1 MNLRLEDVSAGYG
14 RVSVLRGVDLTVPAG
29 SAVALL
35 GPNGAGKSTLL
46 KVAAGHL
53 RPTTGHVWLND
64 RPVERWSASARAR
77 SGMCLIPEG
86 RGIFRLLTVRENLA
100 MQAGGKDVD
109 AAVAK
114 AAGVFPI
121 LGERLHQLAGTLSG
135 GQQQMLAVARAFV
148 ADSPLVLADELS
160 LGLAPVIVDEII
172 RAVETLRAQGRSL
185 LIVEQYAERILPIV
199 DYVYL
204 LHKGRIVFVGEP
216 AQCHGSILFERYV
229 SGAA

>member
-1 MNLRLEDVSAGYG
+1 MKLQLNDVWAGYG

-46 KVAAGHL
+46 KVAAGHI
-53 RPTTGHVWLND
+53 RPTRGHVRLDDEPVGRW
-64 RPVERWSASARAR
+64 RPSARAKA
-77 SGMCLIPEG
+77 GMSLIPEG

-100 MQAGGKDVD
+100 MQAGGRDVD
-109 AAVAK
+109 AAVEK
-114 AAGVFPI
+114 AAAAFPI
-121 LGERLHQLAGTLSG
+121 LGDRLHQVAGTLSG

-148 ADSPLVLADELS
+148 ADSALVLADELS
-160 LGLAPVIVDEII
+160 LGLAPVVVDEILQ
-172 RAVETLRAQGRSL
+172 AVATLRAQGRSL
-185 LIVEQYAERILPIV
+185 LIVEQYAKRVLPIV

-204 LHKGRIVFVGEP
+204 LHKGRVVFVGEP
-216 AQCHGSILFERYV
+216 AQCESSVLFERYV